1 MATKAI
7 EQYLTAAA
15 TMNHYLEQSDS
26 AEVTK
31 QSFDVR
37 FNIELD
43 QFRDNVI
50 RQLVLLTPPTFREN
64 MEIED
69 WNSAMKYLESHK
81 AEAVAFWRM

>member
-15 TMNHYLEQSDS
+15 TMNYYLEQSDS
-26 AEVTK
+26 TDSTK

-43 QFRDNVI
+43 QFRDNVV
-50 RQLVLLTPPTFREN
+50 RQLVRLTPPAFREN

-69 WNSAMKYLESHK
+69 WNSAMEYLETHK